1 MSILII
7 VGHENL
13 SPLKKKKKK
22 ENLSPLELWAK
33 DQV

>member
-13 SPLKKKKKK
+13 SPLKKKKK